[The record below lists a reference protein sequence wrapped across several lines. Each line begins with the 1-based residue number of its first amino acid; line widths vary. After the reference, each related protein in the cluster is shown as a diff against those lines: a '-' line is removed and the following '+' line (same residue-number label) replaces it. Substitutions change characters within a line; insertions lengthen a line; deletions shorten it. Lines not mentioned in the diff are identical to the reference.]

1 MSQSYDTQDGEVRAA
16 ETSDEKPAVGIIATG
31 DNDDEI
37 ARVCL
42 RAHSRDHDVFI
53 AYEDSIEPTLPEA
66 ADLDNTTMV
75 PMATD
80 EAASSGQEAAKSR
93 LEVAART
100 NSANGLLLVDDP
112 STRIDF
118 DESLEAFDTETYVS
132 AAVPE
137 PSVGLRTLIAV
148 PAYNE
153 AATIGSVVEE
163 ALAHADDVLV
173 IDDGST
179 DQTAELA
186 ESAGATVVSHERN
199 QGYGAALQTAFE
211 TADTWNVECLVIVD
225 GDDQHDLEDIP
236 KLRSKITD
244 GDANVVIGS
253 RFAEGEHGAIPLY
266 RRFGL
271 SIVNTLSN
279 ISMGALNPRSWVS
292 DTQSGFRAYDEHVIE
307 ELADAQIG
315 DDMDASLN
323 ILYQIHGN
331 GYDIEEVSTVVDYE
345 VEDGHSQNP
354 IRHGIQ
360 LVSTILQTIEQ
371 DHPVLFLGVPGT
383 VLTLLGLFGGYLTFA
398 NYMATQTFPIG
409 HGLGSA
415 LLILLGVFSG
425 FTAIV
430 LHSLQAHYGP

>member
-1 MSQSYDTQDGEVRAA
+1 
-16 ETSDEKPAVGIIATG
+16 
-31 DNDDEI
+31 
-37 ARVCL
+37 
-42 RAHSRDHDVFI
+42 
-53 AYEDSIEPTLPEA
+53 
-66 ADLDNTTMV
+66 
-75 PMATD
+75 
-80 EAASSGQEAAKSR
+80 
-93 LEVAART
+93 VAART

-118 DESLEAFDTETYVS
+118 DESLEAFETEAYVS
-132 AAVPE
+132 SVVPE

-153 AATIGSVVEE
+153 AATISSVVEE

-173 IDDGST
+173 VDDGST

-225 GDDQHDLEDIP
+225 GDDQHDLDDIP
-236 KLRSKITD
+236 KLRSKVTN
-244 GDANVVIGS
+244 GEANVVIGS
-253 RFAEGEHGAIPLY
+253 RFAGGKRGDIPLY

-271 SIVNTLSN
+271 SVVNTLSN
-279 ISMGALNPRSWVS
+279 ISMGAFNPRSWVS
-292 DTQSGFRAYDEHVIE
+292 DTQSGFRAYDAHVIE
-307 ELADAQIG
+307 EIADAEIG

-354 IRHGIQ
+354 IRHGLG

-371 DHPVLFLGVPGT
+371 DHPVLFLGVPGA
-383 VLTLLGLFGGYLTFA
+383 VMTLLGLFGGYLTLA
-398 NYMATQTFPIG
+398 NYMSTQTFPIG

-430 LHSLQAHYGP
+430 LHSLQAHYG

>member
-1 MSQSYDTQDGEVRAA
+1 LSQSYETQGKEVQA
-16 ETSDEKPAVGIIATG
+16 EEASDEKPAVGIIATG
-31 DNDDEI
+31 DNDDEV

-42 RAHSRDHDVFI
+42 RAHSRGHDVYI
-53 AYEDSIEPTLPEA
+53 AYEDGINPTLQEA
-66 ADLDNTTMV
+66 ARLDNTTVV
-75 PMATD
+75 PMVTD
-80 EAASSGQEAAKSR
+80 EEVSTEHEAAKSR

-112 STRIDF
+112 SARVDF
-118 DESLEAFDTETYVS
+118 DESLKAFDTETYV
-132 AAVPE
+132 ATAVPE
-137 PSVGLRTLIAV
+137 PAVGLQTLIAV

-153 AATIGSVVEE
+153 TGTISSVVEK
-163 ALAHADDVLV
+163 ASAHADDVLV
-173 IDDGST
+173 VDDGSS

-186 ESAGATVVSHERN
+186 ESAGAKVVSHERN
-199 QGYGAALQTAFE
+199 RGYGAALQTAFE
-211 TADTWNVECLVIVD
+211 TADTWNVEYLVIVD
-225 GDDQHDLEDIP
+225 GDDQHDLDDIP
-236 KLRSKITD
+236 KLQAKITD
-244 GDANVVIGS
+244 GEANVVIGS
-253 RFAEGEHGAIPLY
+253 RFAEGKHGDVPLY

-279 ISMGALNPRSWVS
+279 ISMGALNPKSWVS

-307 ELADAQIG
+307 ELADAEIG

-323 ILYQIHGN
+323 ILYQVHGN
-331 GYDIEEVSTVVDYE
+331 GYDIEEVPTVVDYE

-354 IRHGIQ
+354 ITHGLQ

-371 DHPVLFLGVPGT
+371 DHPVLLLGVPGAA
-383 VLTLLGLFGGYLTFA
+383 LTLLGLFGGYLTLA
-398 NYMATQTFPIG
+398 NYMSTQTFPIG

-430 LHSLQAHYGP
+430 LHSLQAHYG